1 MKKKNQIY
9 IVITNGEVQGEVEGA
24 YASLADAKAK
34 LEEIKKD
41 WNEWAANFPED
52 EIDYYED
59 EYSYYICNEEED
71 MEVRIV
77 PTTLQGKEDSESCH
91 R

>member
-1 MKKKNQIY
+1 MEAGKEIY
-9 IVITNGEVQGEVEGA
+9 IVITNGEVEGEVEGA

-41 WNEWAANFPED
+41 WNEWAANFSED

-59 EYSYYICNEEED
+59 EYSYYICNAEED
-71 MEVRIV
+71 MEVKICRV
-77 PTTLQGKEDSESCH
+77 TLQEKD
-91 R
+91 